1 MSCTQPFGQF
11 ERKFHFRSRTRHD
24 RLTHFFE
31 CLCPLVLQL
40 TRCLGDSFLCLRDLL
55 LRRLRSFVQ
64 LGLITR
70 HCVAPHF
77 ARNPGPALV
86 ALVSAVALGLG
97 SAAMAAHGGGGG
109 GGGGGVGGGAGSSFG
124 GGASCGGAGVAA
136 IARGGA

>member
-11 ERKFHFRSRTRHD
+11 ERKFHFRSRTRQD

-55 LRRLRSFVQ
+55 LSRLRSFVQ

-77 ARNPGPALV
+77 ARNPGPATNLSKRSTES
-86 ALVSAVALGLG
+86 LSKRFTDSQVSGE
-97 SAAMAAHGGGGG
+97 
-109 GGGGGVGGGAGSSFG
+109 SSVHIISF
-124 GGASCGGAGVAA
+124 ANHLDSH
-136 IARGGA
+136 IMKKSRQSTF